1 MRRTDM
7 VGTTYGIESRSPPA
21 NPVGTS
27 KYTSLEFEA
36 FGSGHDA
43 KHSRASAPCFF
54 LSKTMVFAAVRTH
67 FPKKN
72 SRLYLDGVTF
82 ESGYHDVT

>member
-1 MRRTDM
+1 MRRTDI
-7 VGTTYGIESRSPPA
+7 VDATYGIESRSPPA

-36 FGSGHDA
+36 FGSRPDA
-43 KHSRASAPCFF
+43 KHSRASATWFF
-54 LSKTMVFAAVRTH
+54 LSKTMVFAVVQTH

-72 SRLYLDGVTF
+72 SRLYLDGATI
-82 ESGYHDVT
+82 ESGYHDAT